1 MIASIQ
7 RTNLRE
13 KLNIPERYEII
24 LVIALGRPIET
35 VVLEAVK
42 ADGDIKYWRDGEGR
56 HYVPKRSLEDII
68 LP

>member
-13 KLNIPERYEII
+13 KLNIQERYEII

-35 VVLEAVK
+35 VVLEPVK
-42 ADGDIKYWRDGEGR
+42 ADGDI
-56 HYVPKRSLEDII
+56 
-68 LP
+68 